1 MKTLKSLTVPGCP
14 LILAPG
20 QPKTVSRRNKRQIR
34 GEWRS
39 SLFKERVSGATIL
52 LKEAGSPCHVGISP
66 KKTLQQP
73 EGGLG
78 LLSGI

>member
-1 MKTLKSLTVPGCP
+1 MKTLKPLTVPGCP

-34 GEWRS
+34 GEWRT

-52 LKEAGSPCHVGISP
+52 MKEAGNPCHVGYRE
-66 KKTLQQP
+66 TALQQP
-73 EGGLG
+73 KGVLG
-78 LLSGI
+78 LLSGT